1 MDATLKRY
9 SPLSG
14 VAFAVLYAVAT
25 IVGRKDSP
33 DFAGD
38 PASIQAYFEE
48 YHGTIVFGGV
58 LGLISLPFWFLYLG
72 NLRSAI
78 AKVEGGA
85 GRLAATVFGAGVA
98 AGAVG
103 GAGIGLGVMGAYRA
117 GDSGKIDPAVATV
130 MWDASQVLTYT
141 ATAAVLSAFA
151 LAFGVA
157 SFRYG
162 AVIPK
167 WLGAVSV
174 VFAVAFVIPPISWAA
189 LLLGVIFT
197 LIVSVLLFQQNA
209 GEL

>member
-14 VAFAVLYAVAT
+14 VVFVALYVAAT
-25 IVGRKDSP
+25 IVGMKDAP
-33 DFAGD
+33 GYPGD
-38 PASIQAYFEE
+38 AASLQAYFEDQSE
-48 YHGTIVFGGV
+48 WIMCGGV
-58 LGLISLPFWFLYLG
+58 LGLLSLPFWFLYLG

-78 AKVEGGA
+78 ARAEGGSE
-85 GRLAATVFGAGVA
+85 RLAATVFAAGAA

-103 GAGIGLGVMGAYRA
+103 GAGIGIGTMGAIRA
-117 GDSGKIDPAVATV
+117 NESGTIDPAVATV
-130 MWDASQVLTYT
+130 MWDTSQVLTYT

-167 WLGAVSV
+167 WLGAVSI
-174 VFAVAFVIPPISWAA
+174 VFAVLFVIPPISWAA
-189 LLLGVIFT
+189 LLVGLVFT
-197 LIVSVLLFQQNA
+197 LIVSVLLFQQKS
-209 GEL
+209 GEI